1 LEDKGIVKPQ
11 IPHPKSRTETAS
23 QVSKSKRSETP
34 TRTGKSVMTATT
46 AGTTATYLALMEE
59 KESDEKV
66 SEIHANIAP
75 SERRIGE
82 NIFPDPPKFGKRADM
97 FSFGCVMFDV
107 ASMGIQRAFTED
119 HEIRRYRDDY
129 PNFAVR
135 ELKRLWDTELDNL
148 TLKSFNRWI
157 RECLD
162 LDPDRRPEAVEL
174 KKRLEMKLI
183 EAYGD

>member
-1 LEDKGIVKPQ
+1 VLYTYDGCRQ
-11 IPHPKSRTETAS
+11 HPEEFEVRFLINDFGLLRPIGDDENGVTKEGFG
-23 QVSKSKRSETP
+23 
-34 TRTGKSVMTATT
+34 TG
-46 AGTTATYLALMEE
+46 GYR
-59 KESDEKV
+59 
-66 SEIHANIAP
+66 AP
-75 SERRIGE
+75 EVFDG
-82 NIFPDPPKFGKRADM
+82 KFGKKTDM